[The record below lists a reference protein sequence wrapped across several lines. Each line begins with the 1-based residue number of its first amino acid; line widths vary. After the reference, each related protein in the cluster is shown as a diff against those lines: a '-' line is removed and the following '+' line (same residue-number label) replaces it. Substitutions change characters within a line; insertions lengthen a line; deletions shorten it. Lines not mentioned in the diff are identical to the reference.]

1 MKRRIDTPPGD
12 PLIVSVVVNYRGIE
26 PTLACVESLLAVAY
40 PNHRV
45 VVVDNASP
53 GLEAKTIQA
62 AFGDRL
68 EVIVSTV
75 NLGYGGAANLG
86 IRRALELG
94 AAYVWVLNNDTIID
108 PSVPG
113 KLIEAMEADP
123 CLGCVTP
130 QISAPDGPEAPNG
143 VWFSGGT
150 VDLARGSTRHSTKP
164 APDGSGVVPTGY
176 VAGCAMF
183 LRCGALESVG
193 LFWEP
198 FFLFWEDT
206 DLSLRL
212 GRAGWG
218 LGVVADAWIRHEVHG
233 SVSSPVVAYYHYRN
247 AMLVARRHGRSLTA
261 FTAFASLTAVIGRS
275 WAAAML
281 RRRPAPTA
289 DTRGLL
295 AGAAK
300 SLRTGAVEST
310 VGVVWPAS
318 SSSQPRC

>member
-1 MKRRIDTPPGD
+1 MKGRTDTPPGD
-12 PLIVSVVVNYRGIE
+12 PLVVSVVVNYRGIE

-53 GLEAKTIQA
+53 GPEAKTIQA

-68 EVIVSTV
+68 EVIASTV

-108 PSVPG
+108 PSVPA
-113 KLIEAMEADP
+113 KLTEAMEADP
-123 CLGCVTP
+123 RLGCVTP
-130 QISAPDGPEAPNG
+130 QISAPIGPEAPDG

-150 VDLARGSTRHSTKP
+150 VNLTRGSTRHRI
-164 APDGSGVVPTGY
+164 APVPEGSGVVPTDY

-183 LRCGALESVG
+183 FRCGALEKVG
-193 LFWEP
+193 FFWEP

-212 GRAGWG
+212 RRAGWQ
-218 LGVVADAWIRHEVHG
+218 LGVVADAWIRHEIHG

-247 AMLVARRHGRSLTA
+247 AMLVARRHGRRLTA
-261 FTAFASLTAVIGRS
+261 VTAFGALTTVIGRS
-275 WAAAML
+275 WVAAVL
-281 RRRPAPTA
+281 RRRAAPTA

-300 SLRTGAVEST
+300 SLRTGVVEGT
-310 VGVVWPAS
+310 VGVVR
-318 SSSQPRC
+318 PR